1 MKREDGRKLFR
12 AFLGNSR
19 ETAGE
24 QRAMMEQMAVPSRER
39 SLYSMVEHLLSLDET
54 AWYLYAWSRDPL
66 AGFPG
71 NRSWHTAFG
80 RQSAGEVRRS

>member
-1 MKREDGRKLFR
+1 
-12 AFLGNSR
+12 
-19 ETAGE
+19 
-24 QRAMMEQMAVPSRER
+24 MM
-39 SLYSMVEHLLSLDET
+39 EHLLSLDET

-66 AGFPG
+66 EGRFSR